1 MMICVI
7 SFSTQFCSVGY
18 YNTKTL
24 FLKMLSDI
32 YEGFPVRLQTDGE
45 YPSDLVASYRC
56 SKWFRQTDRY
66 ISYSLLSA
74 VIILWFFSS
83 CV

>member
-56 SKWFRQTDRY
+56 SK
-66 ISYSLLSA
+66 
-74 VIILWFFSS
+74 
-83 CV
+83 